1 MAVTYL
7 GGLTVG
13 ECVPAA
19 VTMQAQLLAD
29 LQAQLAAQVSLV
41 AQLNLNPG
49 SFTIAGSLEFA
60 VGLVASIQAQIA
72 LGIEL
77 PSIQVQLDAAFA
89 LIATL
94 QVSIDALLALQVA
107 FGTAGVHA
115 FAVDGA
121 VNSIGGQLTS
131 AFAGGF
137 PGPGNQPTDYANAL
151 VLATSVPAAW
161 AAMGR
166 ILKTS

>member
-1 MAVTYL
+1 MGVTYL

-19 VTMQAQLLAD
+19 VTMQAALLAD
-29 LQAQLAAQVSLV
+29 LQAQLAAQAELV
-41 AQLNLNPG
+41 LQLNLNPG
-49 SFTIAGSLEFA
+49 SFTIAAALETA
-60 VGLVASIQAQIA
+60 LGLVASIQAQIA

-77 PSIQVQLDAAFA
+77 PSIQVQLDAAVAFSAA
-89 LIATL
+89 LQI
-94 QVSIDALLALQVA
+94 SIDLLLALQVA

-115 FAVDGA
+115 FSVDGA
-121 VNSIGGQLTS
+121 VNTLGGQLS
-131 AFAGGF
+131 GAFAGGF
-137 PGPGNQPTDYANAL
+137 PGPGNAPTDYANAL

-161 AAMGR
+161 AALGQ